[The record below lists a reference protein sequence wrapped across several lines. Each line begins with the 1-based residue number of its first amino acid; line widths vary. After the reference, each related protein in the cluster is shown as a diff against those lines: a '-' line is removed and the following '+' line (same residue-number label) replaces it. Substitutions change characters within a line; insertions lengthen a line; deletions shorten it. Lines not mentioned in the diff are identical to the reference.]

1 MKYNLDLF
9 VRIAIVGIIAS
20 AIQMF
25 ILLQIAVNYGLF
37 SIYIMFPSTVLVAG
51 IGFIVF
57 TLMRNT
63 GLAKFLNKK
72 NVNIFCIIFAAIII
86 LPAIIEYD
94 RVVPPE
100 EITNS
105 WVCNRGQELCNKI
118 DGMNIVFDRTVGFK
132 HGEFL
137 KNWACIGRGSFSWDY
152 DKSSKE
158 ITLYQSD
165 WKIKLRLEITGDKMT
180 TYYISSSGKPVTYFN
195 SNRDLTDTEWTE
207 TDIKLFDGVTWTA
220 RDDY

>member
-1 MKYNLDLF
+1 MKYDLDLF

-25 ILLQIAVNYGLF
+25 ILLQIAVNYGF
-37 SIYIMFPSTVLVAG
+37 FFGFIISSTVLVAG
-51 IGFIVF
+51 IGFIIF

-63 GLAKFLNKK
+63 GLAKFSNKK

-94 RVVPPE
+94 KVVPPE

-105 WVCNRGQELCNKI
+105 WECNRGQELCNKI
-118 DGMNIVFDRTVGFK
+118 DTMYITFDRTLGSK
-132 HGEFL
+132 HGDFL
-137 KNWACIGRGSFSWDY
+137 KNWAGIGGGSFSWDY

-195 SNRDLTDTEWTE
+195 SNRDLTETEWTE

-220 RDDY
+220 RDNY